1 MQQTITAKHQIF
13 VNTSNKQ
20 VLCDAMKAYSNACN
34 CVSEYIYRTHYLS
47 RYSVQG
53 HIYYAYSD

>member
-34 CVSEYIYRTHYLS
+34 CV
-47 RYSVQG
+47 
-53 HIYYAYSD
+53 